1 MTSKEKLNLIN
12 TVCWV
17 GLLQFQINMEKMATG
32 DTLDILTDNGETSE
46 ALNKLVNRSEGE
58 VILSK
63 KEGDNFLIRVN
74 QCLSVALFF
83 LFILLN

>member
-1 MTSKEKLNLIN
+1 MSSKVKLNLIN

-17 GLLQFQINMEKMATG
+17 GLLQFQNKMAKMASG
-32 DTLDILTDNGETSE
+32 DTLDILTDNGETTE

-63 KEGDNFLIRVN
+63 KEGGNFLIRV
-74 QCLSVALFF
+74 QKG
-83 LFILLN
+83 